1 MKKRL
6 IFFLVL
12 FLIIPAGCGG
22 SMRHGRDSKTKTT
35 RLSEAQAVEEVSLN
49 IYKKYD
55 VLKDKKLAIYKFQN
69 LEGKETP
76 ECRRISKKLLE
87 SLMKRGNL
95 RFIERSD
102 LNTILKA
109 QEVELSGIAESDD
122 SGTTGHIIPV
132 DVIISGTIVQQG
144 ISGELTVK
152 ASDLRTGEIYF
163 ASTVVFLPQGE
174 FSYKEDGKR
183 LKLHRE
189 SPEKVEVMNRTFEI
203 LQFLSKKKPL
213 LFIFLVSEKRD
224 PDLADNPDLQKQL
237 RHIAKRIRK
246 GNRDQK
252 NRIRKL
258 RRGVKLIQRHD
269 SVKYDVLM
277 KKKIELINKM

>member
-6 IFFLVL
+6 AILLALFLV
-12 FLIIPAGCGG
+12 ISAGCGG
-22 SMRHGRDSKTKTT
+22 SKRHGRDTKTKNA
-35 RLSEAQAVEEVSLN
+35 RFSEAQAVEEISFN
-49 IYKKYD
+49 IYKKYN
-55 VLKDKKLAIYKFQN
+55 VLKNKKLAIYKFQN
-69 LEGKETP
+69 LQGKETS
-76 ECRRISKKLLE
+76 ECRRISKILLE

-102 LNTILKA
+102 LSTILKA
-109 QEVELSGIAESDD
+109 QEVEISGIAESDD

-144 ISGELTVK
+144 VSGELSVK

-163 ASTVVFLPQGE
+163 VSTVVFLPQGE
-174 FSYKEDGKR
+174 FSYKEDGER

-203 LQFLSKKKPL
+203 LQFLSKKKPV
-213 LFIFLVSEKRD
+213 LFIFLLSEKRD
-224 PDLADNPDLQKQL
+224 PDLADNTDLQKKL
-237 RHIAKRIRK
+237 RHIAKKVRK
-246 GNRDQK
+246 GNRNQK

-258 RRGVKLIQRHD
+258 RKGVKLIQRHD
-269 SVKYDVLM
+269 SVKYDALM